1 MYFEEKYLS
10 NEALQHMDGTNQ
22 YIMSHN
28 DLEDDRNPKFTN
40 EEVRNYA
47 KTDLFD
53 IALNLRLRI
62 TEHDKL
68 KKSQLFK
75 IAWVVITCILIMT
88 YINALIQNIF
98 HNTLSWQSAL
108 TFLRFFTTILGC
120 KYDKQPSTCL
130 ADELLYFVVIFVFL
144 AYDVYVIQVITKLE
158 IQINRQLNTIKKS
171 APEYATMKLEP
182 GEADENTPVLAA
194 NDILNQ
200 MANQSKKKK
209 QKKNRAADDDIDS
222 DNADEFEDVDDLD
235 LGIEEQEEEYKLLKD
250 LQEAHLEGGNIKDIE
265 LGLLDEQ
272 DQQEIKIRALRN
284 GEEATN
290 LKVYNNY
297 EALEKLGLFKWN
309 FYEFYLVVRTDEEEK
324 FKSFMIDTRRA
335 RKGNESSSE
344 SDDPNESSDSG
355 EFGESKLKKPKNE
368 MVALFHSRMQT

>member
-10 NEALQHMDGTNQ
+10 NEALQHIDGTNQ
-22 YIMSHN
+22 YIMSHF
-28 DLEDDRNPKFTN
+28 DMEEDRNPKFTN

-88 YINALIQNIF
+88 YLNALIQNIF
-98 HNTLSWQSAL
+98 YNTLSWQTTL
-108 TFLRFFTTILGC
+108 TMLRFFTTILGC
-120 KYDKQPSTCL
+120 KYTKQASTCL

-171 APEYATMKLEP
+171 APEYATMKIDALEAEEGVP
-182 GEADENTPVLAA
+182 ALG

-209 QKKNRAADDDIDS
+209 QKKPKGDDDDVDS
-222 DNADEFEDVDDLD
+222 DNADEFEDVDELD

-250 LQEAHLEGGNIKDIE
+250 LQEAHLIEGGNPRDIE
-265 LGLLDEQ
+265 LGLLDEK
-272 DQQEIKIRALRN
+272 DQQEIKIRALKS
-284 GEEATN
+284 GENATN

-297 EALEKLGLFKWN
+297 EALERLGLFKWN
-309 FYEFYLVVRTDEEEK
+309 FYEFYLIVSDEQEEK
-324 FKSFMIDTRRA
+324 FKSFMIETRRA
-335 RKGNESSSE
+335 RTGNESSSE

-355 EFGESKLKKPKNE
+355 DMSDAKLKKGNE
-368 MVALFHSRMQT
+368 ESVKIF

>member
-1 MYFEEKYLS
+1 
-10 NEALQHMDGTNQ
+10 MD
-22 YIMSHN
+22 
-28 DLEDDRNPKFTN
+28 EDKNPKFTN

-108 TFLRFFTTILGC
+108 TMLRFFTTILGC
-120 KYDKQPSTCL
+120 KYDKQASTCL
-130 ADELLYFVVIFVFL
+130 ADELMYFVVIFVFL

-171 APEYATMKLEP
+171 APEYATMKLDAV
-182 GEADENTPVLAA
+182 EADENTPVIGA
-194 NDILNQ
+194 NDILNA
-200 MANQSKKKK
+200 MASQSKKKK
-209 QKKNRAADDDIDS
+209 QGKKKVDDDDIDS
-222 DNADEFEDVDDLD
+222 DNADDFEDVDDLD
-235 LGIEEQEEEYKLLKD
+235 LGIEDQEDEYKLLKD
-250 LQEAHLEGGNIKDIE
+250 LEEARLNEGGNPKDIE

-272 DQQEIKIRALRN
+272 DQQDIKIRALRS
-284 GEEATN
+284 GDEASN
-290 LKVYNNY
+290 LKAYNNY

-309 FYEFYLVVRTDEEEK
+309 FYEFYLVVPCEEEEK
-324 FKSFMIDTRRA
+324 FKSFMIETRRA

-355 EFGESKLKKPKNE
+355 EMGEPKIKKARSE
-368 MVALFHSRMQT
+368 MVDLLLCRMPT